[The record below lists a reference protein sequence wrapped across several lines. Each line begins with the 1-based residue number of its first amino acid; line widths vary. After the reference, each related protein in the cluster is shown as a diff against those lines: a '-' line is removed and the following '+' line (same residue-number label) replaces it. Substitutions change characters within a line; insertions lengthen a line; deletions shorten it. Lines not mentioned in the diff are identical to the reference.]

1 MIPVTEKL
9 ADFAAGL
16 TADGIPPRVARRA
29 KLLVM
34 DLVGIA
40 LRARHDA
47 DSTPPLL
54 RAVSSL
60 GLGSGSAGV
69 IGDPEGYAPPA
80 AALLNGA
87 LGHSLDFDDTHA
99 AGSLHAGAPVVPA
112 VLAAAQV
119 CGASGRDVL
128 AAIVGGL
135 EITTRLSMALGPA
148 DHYDLG
154 FHPTATCG
162 TFAATAAAGRTFG
175 LTPSEIENAFG
186 ICLSQAAGSLQ
197 FLENGAH
204 TKRFQVGNAAMNGLI
219 AASLSREGLRGAAR
233 AIEGRYG
240 FLHAYAPNADPEKA
254 AAGLGREW
262 ETMRIGVKPYPACR
276 YTHAVLDAAIALS
289 KEHGI
294 GPTRIRAVEVG
305 LPRKG
310 VDVTGEP
317 QERKRRPMSV
327 VDGQFS
333 MHFVL
338 AVILREGRL
347 IWDDY
352 TAHLSDPETF
362 ALMER
367 ISVGSDARA
376 EAEYPRNMSGSVKIT
391 MDDGAAHEAFVAV
404 PRGEPDN
411 FMTDEELR
419 EKFSSLVGPY
429 LPGEAEEALY
439 GTIMGLETSSVTD
452 LFRWA
457 CPPPAMAQALHEA

>member
-1 MIPVTEKL
+1 MIHVTEKL
-9 ADFAAGL
+9 ADFAADL
-16 TADGIPPRVARRA
+16 TLDDIPPEVARRA
-29 KLLVM
+29 KLLVL

-40 LRARHDA
+40 LGARHDA

-54 RAVSSL
+54 EAVRAL
-60 GLGSGSAGV
+60 GLTGGSAGV

-99 AGSLHAGAPVVPA
+99 AGSLHTGAPVVPA
-112 VLAAAQV
+112 ALAAAEM

-128 AAIVGGL
+128 AGIVGGV
-135 EITTRLSMALGPA
+135 EITCRLSMALGPS
-148 DHYDLG
+148 DHYDRG

-162 TFAATAAAGRTFG
+162 TFAATAAAGRVFG
-175 LTPSEIENAFG
+175 LTRPEIENAFG

-240 FLHAYAPNADPEKA
+240 FLHGYAPNADPEKA
-254 AAGLGREW
+254 VAGLGREW
-262 ETMRIGVKPYPACR
+262 ETMRVGVKPYPACR
-276 YTHAVLDAAIALS
+276 YTHAALDAVIALGH
-289 KEHGI
+289 EHRI
-294 GPTRIRAVEVG
+294 DPTRIRAVEVG

-310 VDVTGEP
+310 VDMTGEP
-317 QERKRRPMSV
+317 QDRKRRPMSV

-333 MHFVL
+333 MHFVA
-338 AVILREGRL
+338 AVGVREGRL
-347 IWDDY
+347 VWDDY
-352 TAHLSDPETF
+352 KVHLGDPETLS
-362 ALMER
+362 LMER
-367 ISVGSDARA
+367 ISVGQDARA

-404 PRGEPDN
+404 PKGEPDN
-411 FMTDEELR
+411 FMTDEEMR
-419 EKFSSLVGPY
+419 GKFSSLVGPY
-429 LPGEAEEALY
+429 LPEEAEEALHE
-439 GTIMGLETSSVTD
+439 TIMSLETSPVAD

-457 CPPPAMAQALHEA
+457 APRRAMAQAGD

>member
-1 MIPVTEKL
+1 MIHVTEKL
-9 ADFAAGL
+9 ADFAADL
-16 TADGIPPRVARRA
+16 TLDDIPPEVARRA
-29 KLLVM
+29 KLLVL

-40 LRARHDA
+40 LGARHDA

-54 RAVSSL
+54 EAVRAL
-60 GLGSGSAGV
+60 GLTGGSAGV

-99 AGSLHAGAPVVPA
+99 AGSLHTGAPVVPA
-112 VLAAAQV
+112 ALAAAEM

-128 AAIVGGL
+128 AGIVGGV
-135 EITTRLSMALGPA
+135 EITCRLSMALGPA
-148 DHYDLG
+148 DHYDRG

-162 TFAATAAAGRTFG
+162 TFAATAAAGRVFG
-175 LTPSEIENAFG
+175 LTRPEIENAFG

-240 FLHAYAPNADPEKA
+240 FLHGYAPNADPEKA
-254 AAGLGREW
+254 VAGLGREW
-262 ETMRIGVKPYPACR
+262 ETMRVGVKPYPACR
-276 YTHAVLDAAIALS
+276 YTHAALDAVIALGH
-289 KEHGI
+289 EHRI
-294 GPTRIRAVEVG
+294 DPTRIRAVEVG

-310 VDVTGEP
+310 VDMTGEP
-317 QERKRRPMSV
+317 QDRKRRPMSV

-333 MHFVL
+333 MHFVA
-338 AVILREGRL
+338 AVGVREGRL
-347 IWDDY
+347 VWDDY
-352 TAHLSDPETF
+352 KVHLGDPETLS
-362 ALMER
+362 LMER
-367 ISVGSDARA
+367 ISVGQDARA

-404 PRGEPDN
+404 PKGEPDN
-411 FMTDEELR
+411 FMTDEEMR
-419 EKFSSLVGPY
+419 GKFSSLVGPY
-429 LPGEAEEALY
+429 LPEEAEEALHE
-439 GTIMGLETSSVTD
+439 TIMSLETSPVAD

-457 CPPPAMAQALHEA
+457 APRRAMAQTGD

>member
-1 MIPVTEKL
+1 MIHVTEKL
-9 ADFAAGL
+9 ADFAADL
-16 TADGIPPRVARRA
+16 TLDDIPPEVARRA
-29 KLLVM
+29 KLLVL

-40 LRARHDA
+40 LGARHDA

-54 RAVSSL
+54 EAVRAL
-60 GLGSGSAGV
+60 GLTGGSAGV
-69 IGDPEGYAPPA
+69 IGDQEGYAPPA

-99 AGSLHAGAPVVPA
+99 AGSLHTGAPVVPA
-112 VLAAAQV
+112 ALAAAEM

-128 AAIVGGL
+128 AGIVGGV
-135 EITTRLSMALGPA
+135 EITCRLSMALGPA
-148 DHYDLG
+148 DHYDRG

-162 TFAATAAAGRTFG
+162 TFAATAAAGRVFG
-175 LTPSEIENAFG
+175 LTRPEIENAFG

-240 FLHAYAPNADPEKA
+240 FLHGYAPNADPEKA
-254 AAGLGREW
+254 VAGLGREW
-262 ETMRIGVKPYPACR
+262 ETMRVGVKPYPACR
-276 YTHAVLDAAIALS
+276 YTHAALDAVIALGH
-289 KEHGI
+289 EHRI
-294 GPTRIRAVEVG
+294 DPTRIRAVEVG

-310 VDVTGEP
+310 VDMTGEP
-317 QERKRRPMSV
+317 QDRKRRPMSV

-333 MHFVL
+333 MHFVA
-338 AVILREGRL
+338 AVGVREGRL
-347 IWDDY
+347 VWDDY
-352 TAHLSDPETF
+352 KVHLGDPETLS
-362 ALMER
+362 LMER
-367 ISVGSDARA
+367 ISVGQDARA

-404 PRGEPDN
+404 PKGEPDN
-411 FMTDEELR
+411 FMTDEEMR
-419 EKFSSLVGPY
+419 GKFSSLVGPY
-429 LPGEAEEALY
+429 LPEEAEEALHE
-439 GTIMGLETSSVTD
+439 TIMSLETSPVAD

-457 CPPPAMAQALHEA
+457 APRRAMAQTGD